1 MAIPRYTTLRAV
13 KNTVGKCNI
22 KLLAVREYGPNF
34 VKVFTFI
41 VTPADPICNVGD
53 QIGLLGLKVVLT
65 QKFWLYIGLFI
76 HTGY

>member
-1 MAIPRYTTLRAV
+1 VDEYS
-13 KNTVGKCNI
+13 I
-22 KLLAVREYGPNF
+22 KLLVVREYWPNF
-34 VKVFTFI
+34 VPVVTFI
-41 VTPADPICNVGD
+41 VTPADPIPNAGD

>member
-1 MAIPRYTTLRAV
+1 MAIPRYTKLRAV